1 MNDSFDDLAKDYFLQ
16 GLVTAENLKKFI
28 KEGDEKKIEHSLVSF
43 DDKLKIDE
51 DYGSGKFVYFMIKFM
66 YICLENLLTNNS
78 EKKYTLIID
87 EPEAFLHPG
96 LIREVAFLLRKI
108 NKKINVIVA
117 THSVDFLQY
126 FCTNETNIHFLT
138 VEFEKTTPKTLE
150 KKNFKK
156 KHFKELEEINI
167 FNKKKIFL
175 SLMSSKIIFV
185 EGENDL
191 KLIEY
196 ILYTDEEL
204 KFSKDIFIWSCK
216 GKWNITAAIEF
227 AESTGRFSPE
237 DAFFI
242 LYDKDKSL
250 GDKKNK
256 ILRKT
261 AILAEWNNLK
271 IESDKDFKNNLI
283 ENKKPKHIHE
293 FEKKIEKLQSYFFE
307 FNLEKYFKWEGEK
320 YKFNPYDFFLGQE
333 NKKKLNKFM
342 EDSGLENFFKKK
354 L

>member
-204 KFSKDIFIWSCK
+204 KFSKDIFI
-216 GKWNITAAIEF
+216 
-227 AESTGRFSPE
+227 
-237 DAFFI
+237 
-242 LYDKDKSL
+242 
-250 GDKKNK
+250 
-256 ILRKT
+256 
-261 AILAEWNNLK
+261 
-271 IESDKDFKNNLI
+271 
-283 ENKKPKHIHE
+283 
-293 FEKKIEKLQSYFFE
+293 
-307 FNLEKYFKWEGEK
+307 
-320 YKFNPYDFFLGQE
+320 
-333 NKKKLNKFM
+333 
-342 EDSGLENFFKKK
+342 
-354 L
+354 